1 MKISE
6 LREMTVEEL
15 TQKREELEEELFNLR
30 FQASTGQIENPIK
43 MRSIRR
49 DIARI
54 LTIFREMQLN
64 PAETQIKS
72 QEVISDDSG
81 DSEKA

>member
-1 MKISE
+1 MKIST
-6 LREMTVEEL
+6 LREMTLEEML
-15 TQKREELEEELFNLR
+15 QKKDDLMEELFNLR

-54 LTIFREMQLN
+54 LTLLRELN
-64 PAETQIKS
+64 IKQPADAKKIEETNS
-72 QEVISDDSG
+72 NESG
-81 DSEKA
+81 QG

>member
-1 MKISE
+1 MKINE
-6 LREMTVEEL
+6 LREMTVDEL
-15 TQKREELEEELFNLR
+15 QQKHEELEEELFNLR

-54 LTIFREMQLN
+54 LTLLGEMKLEQ
-64 PAETQIKS
+64 PETQTISEEIKS
-72 QEVISDDSG
+72 HDAG
-81 DSEKA
+81 DNEKT